1 MNQLVELS
9 QTQVDLSKAGYMP
22 IASGDALYRRLYPT
36 PVVDLPFTHPV
47 PFQIFPAVNYSVGV
61 SVSQPIL
68 DFNTGVKIGKSKSNL
83 LVASDNLES
92 ARSQLA
98 YQIAQVYYGIIFLNK
113 SLKVQREQLDV
124 VLTANLE
131 QIQTKIQNGDALKY
145 DLLSAQVQYTF
156 ADNLYADLQNQLQ
169 KQYNTLNMLTG
180 RTNTNYI
187 QDTLIDQK
195 IFTVIT
201 DSVLL
206 VALSNNPDIRTA
218 SDKVEAARWDIRATD
233 RSRVPVLNFRG
244 CRV

>member
-1 MNQLVELS
+1 M
-9 QTQVDLSKAGYMP
+9 
-22 IASGDALYRRLYPT
+22 
-36 PVVDLPFTHPV
+36 
-47 PFQIFPAVNYSVGV
+47 
-61 SVSQPIL
+61 
-68 DFNTGVKIGKSKSNL
+68 
-83 LVASDNLES
+83 
-92 ARSQLA
+92 
-98 YQIAQVYYGIIFLNK
+98 
-113 SLKVQREQLDV
+113 QREQLDV
-124 VLTANLE
+124 LTANLQ

-218 SDKVEAARWDIRATD
+218 SDKVEAARWDIRAAD
-233 RSRVPVLNFRG
+233 RSRAY
-244 CRV
+244 